1 MKSTILRPPA
11 VCPSQPSLE
20 LPWCR
25 PCMSPT
31 KPPVQPRTARLS
43 PLIWHDFLGTSPR
56 YMISI
61 CVYIYIYQWCIYIYT
76 SLVFVLYMSIETSV
90 DLAMSQNPS
99 FFYCWRLPIQSSN
112 TRCNFNATTFTDSDT
127 IVQILEPLHM
137 ASTFL
142 KSHTKKTCRVS
153 ENFMGFSAISKY
165 EVLVLEDC
173 LLYKHSTRSISQ
185 SYLVNSELSLC
196 VTRSNRSKTTFIKH
210 IFPETSNN
218 STFFCPW
225 FFLGCL

>member
-61 CVYIYIYQWCIYIYT
+61 CVYIYISMMYIYIYIFGFC
-76 SLVFVLYMSIETSV
+76 FVYVHRNICRLGYESKSII
-90 DLAMSQNPS
+90 
-99 FFYCWRLPIQSSN
+99 FYCWRLPIQSSN